1 MRKIVSV
8 IAMAALV
15 GLGPVA
21 LPAEGTAAGGRV
33 RSVEFTGTSTFDF
46 SSPDCSFAHQLFDAT
61 LTTRR
66 GATLHIEG
74 CTDLPTS
81 PGPPGGTL
89 FPFTGTFEIA
99 SGRRSI
105 TGTVTG
111 AVGAPSSRPCD
122 GLIPAGLDLELTPTT
137 RRPHH
142 PVAPLQLD
150 GDWCSPGTPGVP
162 GPISGTV
169 TGALP
174 HHIR

>member
-1 MRKIVSV
+1 MRRIISAVA
-8 IAMAALV
+8 IAALV
-15 GLGPVA
+15 GLGLVA
-21 LPAEGTAAGGRV
+21 PPAAGTAVGGRV

-74 CTDLPTS
+74 CADLPTDPAGS
-81 PGPPGGTL
+81 TV
-89 FPFTGTFEIA
+89 FPFTGTFEIG

-105 TGTVTG
+105 SGTVSG
-111 AVGAPSSRPCD
+111 AVGTPTSGTCD
-122 GLIPAGLDLELTPTT
+122 GLFPGGLDFELTPTSGT

-150 GDWCSPGTPGVP
+150 GVWCSPMVPGEP
-162 GPISGTV
+162 GPISGTL